1 MTNSKLVP
9 ECRAVN
15 KKVGGPHVWGSE
27 HAVPR
32 SALLLTDRND
42 PQPQPLVLGG
52 VFSPQAPEASPARV
66 PEGPPEAY
74 VFKTCYFVTTECNL
88 YVINEKSPVVRA
100 TGLLMLV
107 TNPLK
112 DLT

>member
-1 MTNSKLVP
+1 MTNSKPVP

-15 KKVGGPHVWGSE
+15 KKVGGPHLWGSE
-27 HAVPR
+27 HVVPR

-42 PQPQPLVLGG
+42 PKPWHRGVGSLFPQRL
-52 VFSPQAPEASPARV
+52 EASPARV

-74 VFKTCYFVTTECNL
+74 RSKTCYFVTTECNL